1 MSQSL
6 RVLAG
11 RLRWDGHH
19 TRGVASPVVRIFMR
33 FSYNI
38 HALLSKSRLFL
49 FQACELHTST
59 PSSFIFEGGGFGFG
73 DTQLFCCSMDWSDNG
88 L

>member
-1 MSQSL
+1 MRQRLKVS
-6 RVLAG
+6 AG
-11 RLRWDGHH
+11 RLRWDGHL
-19 TRGVASPVVRIFMR
+19 TRGAASPVIRIFMR
-33 FSYNI
+33 FFYDF
-38 HALLSKSRLFL
+38 HALLFL
-49 FQACELHTST
+49 FRACELHAST